1 MAFGVG
7 AGAVRV
13 RSRVTFGAPAVSPS
27 IAPPAYA
34 APDDFP
40 ELDCVRG
47 VLPERVVEAAA
58 ARAIALGTGADRVL
72 IANGALDEES
82 YLRALADLLGVPFEP
97 LDGVARALCPL
108 GDERLIEAAAQG
120 MVPLAIADQLCLTVA
135 PRAGAA
141 RRIAAMIKD
150 NPAQAR
156 HFRFTTQDRLNRFA
170 MRCAGMSIAA
180 RASEGLQQMWP
191 NLSAAPPRWRGN
203 IVPLALLGLALLAAG
218 TLATDATIYVF
229 EIILAGIFLA
239 WLGLRLAGAFVDLVS
254 RERDVGAD

>member
-34 APDDFP
+34 APEDFP
-40 ELDCVRG
+40 ELECVRG

-141 RRIAAMIKD
+141 RR
-150 NPAQAR
+150 
-156 HFRFTTQDRLNRFA
+156 
-170 MRCAGMSIAA
+170 
-180 RASEGLQQMWP
+180 
-191 NLSAAPPRWRGN
+191 
-203 IVPLALLGLALLAAG
+203 
-218 TLATDATIYVF
+218 
-229 EIILAGIFLA
+229 
-239 WLGLRLAGAFVDLVS
+239 
-254 RERDVGAD
+254 DV